1 MTGRLSP
8 CRAKQEVDVGSQTGE
23 VAPKGGRRE
32 RSPARVIAALVV
44 VAVVVVFVIEN
55 HENVRLRF
63 WFVSGHVHLVWLML
77 VCVVLG
83 GLAETLIRRVVRM
96 RVRSRFGRLRRHE
109 P

>member
-1 MTGRLSP
+1 VPRE
-8 CRAKQEVDVGSQTGE
+8 QEVDAGSQTGE
-23 VAPKGGRRE
+23 IAPKSSRRE

-55 HENVRLRF
+55 HENVKLRF
-63 WFVSGHVHLVWLML
+63 WFVTGHVHLVWLML

-83 GLAETLIRRVVRM
+83 GLAEFMVRRVVRM
-96 RVRSRFGRLRRHE
+96 RVRSRFSRLRRHE